1 MAETSE
7 ATTPLVRLRDA
18 RLQWWG
24 RLLVG
29 AALVGVGVVLVVHL
43 TASVA
48 VLSVLVGIGLMLVAA
63 DRAVWSFRSPLPRLE
78 RVLAALLLVL
88 AVVSL
93 VWQGTTVPFLAVT
106 LAVASFVVGG
116 TAVVGGLVGTRER
129 RAAAVVLGVAQVL
142 VGLLVLLWP
151 RLSVF
156 LVGLALG
163 GWLVLLGVRDVLAGV
178 GQLVGRG
185 RTRRRD
191 APRRPRRELLGA
203 VAALVVAALVLG
215 LSAWLRAGDPT
226 LVPDAFYTPPRD
238 VPVEPG
244 SLVRSEPFTH
254 GVRAGQ
260 EGWRILYTTT
270 GAHDEPTV
278 ASALVLAP
286 ADRTGEPLPVL
297 SLAHGTTGVV
307 PGCAPS
313 LLDDPFA
320 TGLERTLSTMVD
332 DGWAGVMTDYEGL
345 GTAGPHPYL
354 VGTAE
359 AYDVL
364 DAVRAARA
372 LDDLELGDDTVVWG
386 HSQGG
391 GAALW
396 TGIVAPRYAPDVH
409 VLGVAAAAPAADLAA
424 LAAGVK
430 NTAAGRVVSAYLAQ
444 AWSDVYDLDL
454 TSIVAPGYV
463 PVVRRVADR
472 CLWGRDA
479 VANVL
484 FSTQLSGPVIRP
496 SALEGETGRLLEE
509 NSPHG
514 TSAAPVLV
522 GQGEADRLVLP
533 GPQDAF
539 VAQWCATGQAVDY
552 RTYPGLDHVPIVE
565 SGSPFVPE
573 LVAWTEDRLAG
584 RVATPTCGAGS

>member
-1 MAETSE
+1 MGETSE
-7 ATTPLVRLRDA
+7 ARLPVARLRDA
-18 RLQWWG
+18 DLPWWV
-24 RLLVG
+24 RTLVG
-29 AALVGVGVVLVVHL
+29 LALVGIGLVLVVHL

-63 DRAVWSFRSPLPRLE
+63 DRAVWSDRSAVPGLE
-78 RVLAALLLVL
+78 RVLAVLLLVL

-93 VWQGTTVPFLAVT
+93 LWQGTTVPFLAVT

-116 TAVVGGLVGTRER
+116 SSVVGGLLGTRER

-156 LVGLALG
+156 LVGLLLG
-163 GWLVLLGVRDVLAGV
+163 GWLVLLGARDVFVGV
-178 GQLVGRG
+178 GQLVGR
-185 RTRRRD
+185 
-191 APRRPRRELLGA
+191 APRQGERPRRRHELLGA
-203 VAALVVAALVLG
+203 VSALVVAALVLG

-226 LVPDAFYTPPRD
+226 LVPDAFYTPPRE
-238 VPVEPG
+238 VPTVPG
-244 SLVRSEPFTH
+244 SLLRSEPFVH
-254 GVRAGQ
+254 GVRTGQ

-270 GAHDEPTV
+270 GAHGEPAV

-286 ADRTGEPLPVL
+286 AQRTGEPLPVV
-297 SLAHGTTGVV
+297 SVAHGTTGIV

-313 LLDDPFA
+313 LLDDPFEN
-320 TGLERTLSTMVD
+320 GNERTMTTMVD
-332 DGWAGVMTDYEGL
+332 DGWAGVVTDYEGL

-359 AYDVL
+359 AYSVL
-364 DAVRAARA
+364 DAVRAART
-372 LDDLELGDDTVVWG
+372 LDDLTLSPRTVVWG

-396 TGIVAPRYAPDVH
+396 AGIVAPAYAPD
-409 VLGVAAAAPAADLAA
+409 LDLIGVAAVAPAADLRS
-424 LAAGVK
+424 LAEGVK
-430 NTAAGRVVSAYLAQ
+430 DTAAGRVVSAYLAQ
-444 AWSDVYDLDL
+444 AWSDVYGLDL
-454 TSIVAPGYV
+454 SQVVAPGYL

-472 CLWGRDA
+472 CFWGRDA

-484 FSTQLSGPVIRP
+484 LGTQLSGPVIQP
-496 SALEGETGRLLEE
+496 SALSGETGKLLDE

-514 TSAAPVLV
+514 TSEAPVLV
-522 GQGEADRLVLP
+522 AQGDADRLVLP
-533 GPQDAF
+533 GPQDDF
-539 VAQWCATGQAVDY
+539 VAQWCAAGQAVDY

-565 SGSPFVPE
+565 EGSPLVPE

-584 RVATPTCGAGS
+584 LPATPTCGAG